1 MNYEANTVKWK
12 PGDLVLHDADAKR
25 TEMLMRVIDYTKDG
39 RCITQYAEAN
49 QMNGDGHRRKP
60 ERWENPAAH
69 LHDPAQFGV
78 SAPRPSA
85 PEPEGDHT
93 KCQMGA
99 KSCSSCCISEMCEP
113 EAPDAG
119 KAVCP
124 CQNDHQGETRR
135 ILAESNTDA
144 ACLSFAPQA
153 DDVGTE

>member
-1 MNYEANTVKWK
+1 MKANRLRFEAWN
-12 PGDLVLHDADAKR
+12 G
-25 TEMLMRVIDYTKDG
+25 EMKANRLRF
-39 RCITQYAEAN
+39 EAWN
-49 QMNGDGHRRKP
+49 
-60 ERWENPAAH
+60 
-69 LHDPAQFGV
+69 
-78 SAPRPSA
+78 
-85 PEPEGDHT
+85 GDHT